1 MLEETGQRDNTVIVH
16 FSDHGEMNGEHGMWR
31 KSSMYEASVRV
42 PLQIS
47 WPGEIAGGR
56 RVAQAVSL
64 VDMVAM
70 VVELAGAE
78 SVAPLDGDS
87 LLRLVRGEEADWKDE
102 AFSEYLAHGVQRPV
116 GMLRKGRYK
125 LNYNLGE
132 APELYDIEVDPNEF
146 VDLAGSAK
154 YAPTLAAMQARLL
167 AEWDPLVI
175 EEQVLRSQRERL
187 LIERAAL

>member
-1 MLEETGQRDNTVIVH
+1 M
-16 FSDHGEMNGEHGMWR
+16 
-31 KSSMYEASVRV
+31 
-42 PLQIS
+42 
-47 WPGEIAGGR
+47 
-56 RVAQAVSL
+56 
-64 VDMVAM
+64 
-70 VVELAGAE
+70 
-78 SVAPLDGDS
+78 
-87 LLRLVRGEEADWKDE
+87 RGEEADWKDE

-146 VDLAGSAK
+146 VDLAGSAE

-167 AEWDPLVI
+167 AEWDPLAI